1 MEAIYDRS
9 VKLINSLSE
18 EKLAEAYDFL
28 TYLNDKEEW
37 ESTRELSSPEILLEI
52 KNGLKE
58 INTGNFVDFKSIRRN
73 V

>member
-37 ESTRELSSPEILLEI
+37 ESTRELNSPEILLEI